1 VNIHEKCSSVEC
13 TASKDKNIGDFSCT
27 LATSINLRR
36 TTFFP
41 DVLLHSLKKH
51 THTFLSVVRGNIKA
65 IILGVA
71 VSRERER
78 VQSDAQRPP
87 QALALQYLH
96 SLPLTPQG
104 PETTPIAP

>member
-1 VNIHEKCSSVEC
+1 MFIVEC
-13 TASKDKNIGDFSCT
+13 TASKDKNTGDFSCT

-36 TTFFP
+36 TPFFP
-41 DVLLHSLKKH
+41 DVLLHSLKEH
-51 THTFLSVVRGNIKA
+51 THTFLPVVRGNIKA

-71 VSRERER
+71 VSRER

-96 SLPLTPQG
+96 SLSLTPQG